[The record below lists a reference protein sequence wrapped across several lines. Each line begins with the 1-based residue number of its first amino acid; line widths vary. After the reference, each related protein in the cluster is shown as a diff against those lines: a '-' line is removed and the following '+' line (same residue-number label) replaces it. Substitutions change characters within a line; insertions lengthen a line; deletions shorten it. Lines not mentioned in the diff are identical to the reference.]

1 MPVINT
7 NVAAL
12 NAQLA
17 LNKNSRLLSTSMQ
30 QLSTGSR
37 INSAGDDAAGLAIM
51 QNQTS
56 QVRGL
61 NMAVRNM
68 NDGVNLLQTADGA
81 LVETSNMLQRMRELA
96 VQSSSGTYSTTQR
109 GYLQTEFSSLANQ
122 IDSIGSQ
129 TTWNGQ
135 NLLTSGTT
143 FSFQTGIGI
152 SNSVTVTITSMTLSG
167 LSLGSATVSIG
178 AVGVASSAITA
189 VDTALD
195 RVNGQRAVL
204 GATVNQLTYAT
215 DSASNVSANIAA
227 SRSTIADTDY
237 ATSSSNLSKAQ
248 IIQQAATAMLAQA
261 NSQPQSVLALLK

>member
-7 NVAAL
+7 NVASL

-17 LNKNSRLLSTSMQ
+17 LNKNSRLMSSSMQ

-37 INSAGDDAAGLAIM
+37 INSSGDDAAGLAIM
-51 QNQTS
+51 QNQTA

-81 LVETSNMLQRMRELA
+81 LVETTNMIQRMRELA
-96 VQSSSGTYSTTQR
+96 VQSANGTYSQTQR
-109 GYLQTEFSSLANQ
+109 NYLQTEFSSLSSQ

-135 NLLTSGTT
+135 SLLASAT
-143 FSFQTGIGI
+143 FSFQTGTTAT
-152 SNSVTVTITSMTLSG
+152 NSVSVTITSMTLSG
-167 LSLGSATVSIG
+167 LGLTAAAISISSVGS
-178 AVGVASSAITA
+178 ASSALATI
-189 VDTALD
+189 DTALD
-195 RVNGQRAVL
+195 RVNQQRASL
-204 GATVNQLTYAT
+204 GATVNQLTYAS
-215 DSASNVSANIAA
+215 DSASNISANIAA

-237 ATSSSNLSKAQ
+237 ASASSNLSKAQ